1 MSVEVVPAAK
11 CGIGLSQ
18 ITYAADDARW
28 AAVTTA
34 LSRASTAT
42 NTVIQ
47 PGFAAAGPDR
57 SRLRVY

>member
-18 ITYAADDARW
+18 IPSAADDARW

-34 LSRASTAT
+34 LSRAST

-47 PGFAAAGPDR
+47 PGLTAAGPDR
-57 SRLRVY
+57 SRLRVC